1 MAYCAVGVL
10 GVDGAIRFAAR
21 AKRARGIAIAPDEFV
36 RRREQ

>member
-21 AKRARGIAIAPDEFV
+21 AKTARGIAIAPDEFV